1 MPEVPPN
8 PSYTRKACLSD
19 FLDDCAKPVQHTKN
33 QSHNDSVNIEK
44 NQQEYGNKKR
54 IKPWRT
60 GTKSQQQIAPRG
72 YKKGF
77 RG

>member
-1 MPEVPPN
+1 MPEVSPN
-8 PSYTRKACLSD
+8 PSYTRKASLAD

-54 IKPWRT
+54 IKP
-60 GTKSQQQIAPRG
+60 
-72 YKKGF
+72 
-77 RG
+77 